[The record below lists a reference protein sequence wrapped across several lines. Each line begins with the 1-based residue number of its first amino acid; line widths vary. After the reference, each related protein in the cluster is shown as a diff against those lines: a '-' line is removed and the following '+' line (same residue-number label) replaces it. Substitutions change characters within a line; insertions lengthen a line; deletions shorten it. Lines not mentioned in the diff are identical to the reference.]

1 MALVFLL
8 CLYFRTLFGYE
19 VQLNDFAATVPIR
32 CQVTNISGSRETGLF
47 IPDRLVR
54 GVMESDL
61 TKEAACRVWLMAGE
75 GEFQPEDWAGNINL
89 YVDGANRV
97 EAVPGLTEDL
107 VHLKEMTMQEFF
119 SSDQMECIVNEQTC
133 RERDWDVGDEI
144 WLNFFYL
151 MADNATMTLS
161 CYTNPLELVQVKIVG
176 TMEDLTISTGA
187 VSPDVLLPFETV
199 RSLFNRNDV
208 PFMADTLTFQVR
220 DSLRLDAFKEEMK
233 KLGFMEREPGAM
245 DSYNG
250 IALAV
255 EDGSFISRA
264 SDLRSAMDTI
274 TAFLPAVLVLTIL
287 AGYVVSSLLAGSRAE
302 EYALLRFMGI
312 GRFKSSAGF
321 WLEQAV
327 LFLAG
332 MAAGNLL
339 VCLLYPGIT
348 AVLLADGVLFGAY
361 LTGAAAAYWRMGRR
375 TVMELAWEMK

>member
-1 MALVFLL
+1 
-8 CLYFRTLFGYE
+8 
-19 VQLNDFAATVPIR
+19 
-32 CQVTNISGSRETGLF
+32 
-47 IPDRLVR
+47 
-54 GVMESDL
+54 
-61 TKEAACRVWLMAGE
+61 
-75 GEFQPEDWAGNINL
+75 
-89 YVDGANRV
+89 
-97 EAVPGLTEDL
+97 
-107 VHLKEMTMQEFF
+107 
-119 SSDQMECIVNEQTC
+119 
-133 RERDWDVGDEI
+133 
-144 WLNFFYL
+144 

-302 EYALLRFMGI
+302 EYAPC
-312 GRFKSSAGF
+312 
-321 WLEQAV
+321 V
-327 LFLAG
+327 L
-332 MAAGNLL
+332 
-339 VCLLYPGIT
+339 
-348 AVLLADGVLFGAY
+348 
-361 LTGAAAAYWRMGRR
+361 
-375 TVMELAWEMK
+375 WE